1 MLLVNAIF
9 CCLTGDLNDLQ
20 FHRCYAVWG
29 RQIYTAVVAGVF
41 LLAVSS
47 THFSNVLKRTLNH

>member
-1 MLLVNAIF
+1 MLLVNAFFI
-9 CCLTGDLNDLQ
+9 CPTGDLNGLQ

-29 RQIYTAVVAGVF
+29 RQIYIAVVAGVF

-47 THFSNVLKRTLNH
+47 TYFSNVLKCILND